1 MINKIAKYMKSIDN
15 NGKRRRPMLL
25 KYIYEIK
32 ELREKHQC
40 SYEQI
45 REYLLEIEKI
55 KVSIETIRLF
65 YNKHCNNCNNMD
77 IDDISQTKQKE
88 VENIEQ
94 EKQTKDKVNPT
105 KTTAIEISEKRK
117 EEVEEM
123 MKKTWGLGWDIK
135 TKNSE

>member
-1 MINKIAKYMKSIDN
+1 MKSIDN

-65 YNKHCNNCNNMD
+65 YNKHCNNKN
-77 IDDISQTKQKE
+77 IDDKSKTKLKV
-88 VENIEQ
+88 VEIIEQ
-94 EKQTKDKVNPT
+94 EKQTKD
-105 KTTAIEISEKRK
+105 
-117 EEVEEM
+117 
-123 MKKTWGLGWDIK
+123 
-135 TKNSE
+135 